1 MNTLLIKFLT
11 DLLDQ
16 HKREKK
22 MNTLVVRDFFEELK
36 DFFSKIIF
44 GFMVMILYFLFGILL
59 SIPYILLSGGN
70 IRDIV
75 VSASIT
81 PIAYLFL
88 VMLWPRKELRDKD
101 RFWNILT
108 SIFFIYVSYLSIPI
122 LLNLTSF
129 LFGKMGYKELS
140 EIIFSLRYV
149 SLILLP
155 VVAIMLILL
164 ISFALNLYEKGKM
177 LFQKGIKR

>member
-36 DFFSKIIF
+36 DLFLKIIF
-44 GFMVMILYFLFGILL
+44 GFMVMTLYFLFGILL

-81 PIAYLFL
+81 PIAFL
-88 VMLWPRKELRDKD
+88 LIVAFWPRKEFLRWRNG
-101 RFWNILT
+101 RFRNIFT
-108 SIFFIYVSYLSIPI
+108 SIFVIFIAYLSIPI
-122 LLNLTSF
+122 LLNLISF
-129 LFGKMGYKELS
+129 IFSKMGYKKLS
-140 EIIFSLRYV
+140 EIIFDLRYI

-155 VVAIMLILL
+155 IGTIMLILL
-164 ISFALNLYEKGKM
+164 ISFVMNLYRKARFSFKN
-177 LFQKGIKR
+177 K